1 MHFPFWVARL
11 FDSWRK
17 KKETML
23 PVAAAAAVLLGVVVV
38 LGGVMDGVDSA
49 PVQEEVGLV
58 DPAEVVNLGGKVKK
72 NMEFCEQHP
81 SECSFPKD
89 QRGFVIGVSLHTW
102 REREVHTDTHT
113 HTHRDMHRHRHTHTG
128 NVWMNSCRLAFKR
141 LAHLPWLGS

>member
-17 KKETML
+17 KETML
-23 PVAAAAAVLLGVVVV
+23 PAAAAAAAAAVLLGVVVV

-113 HTHRDMHRHRHTHTG
+113 GICTDTDTHTQAMYG
-128 NVWMNSCRLAFKR
+128 
-141 LAHLPWLGS
+141 

>member
-49 PVQEEVGLV
+49 PVQEELV

-89 QRGFVIGVSLHTW
+89 QRGFVIGVSLHTC
-102 REREVHTDTHT
+102 REREKYTQTHTQGYAQTQT
-113 HTHRDMHRHRHTHTG
+113 HTHRQCMDEL
-128 NVWMNSCRLAFKR
+128 V
-141 LAHLPWLGS
+141 